1 MKASKTN
8 KKVMRT
14 TCPECMG
21 YGLVKRSIIICRKC
35 KGKKCMFC
43 RESGFHVQ
51 PYEKCGTCYGDG
63 EIEVNKAE

>member
-1 MKASKTN
+1 MKASKAN
-8 KKVMRT
+8 KKVMI

-63 EIEVNKAE
+63 EIYVNKEE